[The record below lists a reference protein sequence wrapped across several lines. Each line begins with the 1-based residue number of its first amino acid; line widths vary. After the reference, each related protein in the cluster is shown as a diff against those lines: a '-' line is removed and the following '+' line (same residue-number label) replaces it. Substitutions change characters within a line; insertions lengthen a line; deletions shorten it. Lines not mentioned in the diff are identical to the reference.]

1 MFSCEF
7 CEISKNT
14 VFYRTPPV
22 AASVSWENH
31 KKICLNMYPST
42 TKVLKKILKINDC
55 LGTTQFM
62 CNKQKDIFFFLL
74 NPLFT
79 DEFVQLN
86 LTVEGET
93 FVEWTLGHT
102 TISFLITT

>member
-1 MFSCEF
+1 MNFAKF
-7 CEISKNT
+7 L
-14 VFYRTPPV
+14 RTPFSTEHLRWLLLFP
-22 AASVSWENH
+22 EKDY
-31 KKICLNMYPST
+31 KKISLNMYPST

-79 DEFVQLN
+79 VEFVQLN

-93 FVEWTLGHT
+93 FVEWTLGQI